1 MEDLITNATTFLSE
15 HGAWAGPIVGVLAF
29 GESMA
34 VVGLFVPATA
44 LMIAVGGLIATGTVD
59 PLPVILWA
67 IGGAAIGDWISYA
80 LGRKIGPSIYR
91 RWPLNRNRPM
101 VARARLFFRKYGFLA
116 IFLGRFLGP
125 IRATIPLVAG
135 VMDMDHR
142 RFQIANITSAILWV
156 PVMFAPGY
164 FAVKQLGT
172 AEHITEG
179 HLIGIGLVIAVMT
192 VGATIIGGLVLGK
205 NGGRKRTR
213 KGRPAQPPAV

>member
-1 MEDLITNATTFLSE
+1 MEDLISRATAFIAQ
-15 HGAWAGPIVGVLAF
+15 HGAWAGPIIGVLAF

-44 LMIAVGGLIATGTVD
+44 LMIAIGGLIATGVVE

-67 IGGAAIGDWISYA
+67 IGGAVIGDWVSFA

-91 RWPLNRNRPM
+91 RWPLNRHRTM
-101 VARARLFFRKYGFLA
+101 VARTRLFFRRFGFLA

-135 VMDMDHR
+135 VMDMDQR
-142 RFQIANITSAILWV
+142 RFQLANVTSAILWV

-164 FAVKQLGT
+164 LAVKQLGT
-172 AEHITEG
+172 VEHITEA
-179 HLIGIGLVIAVMT
+179 HMIGAGLAVVLLTVAGTYIAGKI
-192 VGATIIGGLVLGK
+192 VGRVDRRRDRRRAI
-205 NGGRKRTR
+205 
-213 KGRPAQPPAV
+213 PQD